1 MDEHELRDIAEAAFK
16 RHFGSVEIVRIN
28 VKPGFGCDDEPVV
41 DINIIYEGPFEQ
53 LNGEGLLRVMSDV
66 HSGMDAREGHD
77 FGWPLLHFIS
87 KSDIGRRDPATV

>member
-1 MDEHELRDIAEAAFK
+1 MDEHELRDIAESAFK
-16 RHFGSVEIVRIN
+16 RHFGNVEIVRIN

-66 HSGMDAREGHD
+66 HSGMDARKGHD